1 MHRNDLSFARCCGIN
16 RFIGRRKKVK
26 IIKIISLLSALPL
39 LAIGL
44 PATAQTDLTCD
55 DITFGYEMTSK
66 FPEIGDAC
74 QDVVEVDGERF
85 AKMSVEII
93 RTNGNRATF
102 RFKMPDGSYGPTQ
115 STELDP
121 SWRAEI
127 QGRNMRLRD
136 LGRGQEL
143 NIYLPADR
151 WEAHVAT
158 NMTGYFAVYYPVAM
172 EEDSGGGASLPSTA
186 SFMPMFGLLGG
197 AALFSAFL
205 IRVFRRR

>member
-1 MHRNDLSFARCCGIN
+1 M
-16 RFIGRRKKVK
+16 KMTK
-26 IIKIISLLSALPL
+26 IITLLSALPL
-39 LAIGL
+39 LAIGM

-55 DITFGYEMTSK
+55 DITFEYELTSR
-66 FPEIGDAC
+66 FPNIGDAC
-74 QDVVEVDGERF
+74 QGVVEVDGERF
-85 AKMSVEII
+85 AKMSVEIV
-93 RTNGNRATF
+93 RTRNNGATF
-102 RFKMPDGSYGPTQ
+102 KFKMPDGSYGPTQ
-115 STELDP
+115 SADLDP

-127 QGRNMRLRD
+127 NGRSYRIRELQ
-136 LGRGQEL
+136 RGQEL
-143 NIYLPADR
+143 NIYLPSDR

-205 IRVFRRR
+205 MRVFRRR

>member
-1 MHRNDLSFARCCGIN
+1 MKIR
-16 RFIGRRKKVK
+16 K
-26 IIKIISLLSALPL
+26 IITLLCALPL

-55 DITFGYEMTSK
+55 DITFSNEMTSR
-66 FPEIGDAC
+66 FPNIGDAC

-85 AKMSVEII
+85 AKLSVEIVS
-93 RTNGNRATF
+93 TGNNRATYK
-102 RFKMPDGSYGPTQ
+102 FKMPDGSYGPTQ
-115 STELDP
+115 TSNLDP
-121 SWRAEI
+121 SWRTNI
-127 QGRNMRLRD
+127 DGRDYRIRE

-143 NIYLPADR
+143 NIYLPSDR

-172 EEDSGGGASLPSTA
+172 EEDTGGGAVLPSTA

-205 IRVFRRR
+205 MRVFRRR

>member
-1 MHRNDLSFARCCGIN
+1 ML
-16 RFIGRRKKVK
+16 
-26 IIKIISLLSALPL
+26 
-39 LAIGL
+39 
-44 PATAQTDLTCD
+44 
-55 DITFGYEMTSK
+55 
-66 FPEIGDAC
+66 GDAC

-93 RTNGNRATF
+93 RTSSNRATF
-102 RFKMPDGSYGPTQ
+102 KFKMPDGSYGPIQ
-115 STELDP
+115 SADLDP

-127 QGRNMRLRD
+127 EGRSYRLRE
-136 LGRGQEL
+136 LGAGQEL
-143 NIYLPADR
+143 NIYLPSDR

-172 EEDSGGGASLPSTA
+172 EEDAGRGAALPSTA

-205 IRVFRRR
+205 MRVFRRR

>member
-1 MHRNDLSFARCCGIN
+1 
-16 RFIGRRKKVK
+16 VK
-26 IIKIISLLSALPL
+26 ITKIITLLSALPL

-55 DITFGYEMTSK
+55 DITFGYEMTSR
-66 FPEIGDAC
+66 FPNIGDAC
-74 QDVVEVDGERF
+74 QGVVEVDGERF
-85 AKMSVEII
+85 AKMSVEIV
-93 RTNGNRATF
+93 RTGNNSATF
-102 RFKMPDGSYGPTQ
+102 KFKMPDGSYGPTQ
-115 STELDP
+115 STNLDP

-127 QGRNMRLRD
+127 NGRSYRVRE

-143 NIYLPADR
+143 NIYLPSDR

-186 SFMPMFGLLGG
+186 SFMPMFALLGG

-205 IRVFRRR
+205 MRVFRRR